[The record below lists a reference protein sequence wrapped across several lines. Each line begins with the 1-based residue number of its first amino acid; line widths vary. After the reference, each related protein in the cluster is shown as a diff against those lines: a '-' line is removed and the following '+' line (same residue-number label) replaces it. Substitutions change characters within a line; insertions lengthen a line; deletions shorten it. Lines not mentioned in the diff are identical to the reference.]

1 MRHVTRY
8 RSYRPSRSSSN
19 GLESPVIAWRSGG
32 VGTYRGHPC
41 MAGLYMRGVDT
52 RTIGNVFR
60 SLPEDRCARVTM
72 CLRLVSCRNR
82 ARQRIDARLAPA
94 EIAIRSDRVYVVTN
108 LRHIEQA
115 LAGQQQTLTRRA
127 TKH

>member
-1 MRHVTRY
+1 
-8 RSYRPSRSSSN
+8 
-19 GLESPVIAWRSGG
+19 
-32 VGTYRGHPC
+32 
-41 MAGLYMRGVDT
+41 MAGLYMRGDDT
-52 RTIGNVFR
+52 PNNRKCFPITIR
-60 SLPEDRCARVTM
+60 DRCARVRM
-72 CLRLVSCRNR
+72 CFRLVSCRNR

-94 EIAIRSDRVYVVTN
+94 KIAIRSDRVYVVTN